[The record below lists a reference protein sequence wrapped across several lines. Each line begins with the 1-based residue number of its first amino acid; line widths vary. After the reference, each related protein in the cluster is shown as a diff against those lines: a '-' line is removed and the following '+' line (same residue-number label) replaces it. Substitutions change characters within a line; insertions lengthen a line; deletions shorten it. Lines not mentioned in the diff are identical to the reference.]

1 MTYARIPESV
11 IAAVLRSHDIVET
24 VGKYVHLT
32 KHGKYMKGLCPFH
45 SEKTPSFTVTP
56 EKQIFHCYGCGKG
69 GDVIRFVAEIEGYSF
84 PEAVKTMAEQAGIPV
99 SWSAPS
105 AGPSPVDSARDKL
118 REAHELAAKFYHY
131 LLLNTAQGREAMAY
145 LRSRGIGEKLIDRF
159 VIGYAPKGWDTL
171 AKFLESRK
179 FDLGLMEKGGLLAAK
194 QDGSGFVDRFRGR
207 IMFPIWSRDGKV
219 IAFGGRIL
227 GDGQPKYLNSPE
239 TPLFAK
245 SRLLYNF
252 HQARPAIRKSGTVV
266 LFEGYMDVIKA
277 WSAGVANGVATMGTA
292 LTPEH
297 AAALRPHA
305 DEAIICYDGDAAG
318 QNAVLKTV
326 PLLERAGL
334 RVSVAMLPGGLDP
347 DEFIDKYGPEAF
359 VRETLEHPVSVTKFK
374 LIYLRKNHILLEEEG
389 RKNYV
394 LEAVRTVA
402 ELDSM
407 TEREVYLKELSRE
420 FDISLDALKQDCNR
434 FRMQLQKKRPAGD
447 NPDNSWNNGRNDRT
461 RPAAAPTLMPAY
473 HQAERRL
480 LYVMMHDASVAQ
492 TVHDR
497 VGDGFI
503 AEEHAALA
511 AYIYAYYAQD
521 NEPDVSRFIAT
532 LQDDRLQRAASSIL
546 MMDGDFPFDEQLL
559 EDYVKEILKVPKLR
573 EIERKKE
580 EMVRAERAGDVM
592 LAAQIASEIIALERQ
607 LKDRQDDRF

>member
-497 VGDGFI
+497 VGDGFN

>member
-374 LIYLRKNHILLEEEG
+374 LIYLRK
-389 RKNYV
+389 
-394 LEAVRTVA
+394 T
-402 ELDSM
+402 
-407 TEREVYLKELSRE
+407 
-420 FDISLDALKQDCNR
+420 
-434 FRMQLQKKRPAGD
+434 
-447 NPDNSWNNGRNDRT
+447 
-461 RPAAAPTLMPAY
+461 
-473 HQAERRL
+473 
-480 LYVMMHDASVAQ
+480 
-492 TVHDR
+492 
-497 VGDGFI
+497 
-503 AEEHAALA
+503 
-511 AYIYAYYAQD
+511 IY
-521 NEPDVSRFIAT
+521 S
-532 LQDDRLQRAASSIL
+532 
-546 MMDGDFPFDEQLL
+546 
-559 EDYVKEILKVPKLR
+559 
-573 EIERKKE
+573 
-580 EMVRAERAGDVM
+580 
-592 LAAQIASEIIALERQ
+592 
-607 LKDRQDDRF
+607 